1 MVSHPDIECIAG
13 NKQHIVYLN
22 SEANR
27 CIEIYLLSSLV
38 PVLSHIPSKNVR
50 LMTLLYKDNTASS
63 VFNETMMPCSDKYYH
78 KGTCYTQTFL
88 CYLLSGWN
96 KNQFFHYFSLLQD
109 LLHRQDLPKKWFER
123 RIKRLTTFLSIF
135 RKGISQVAFIILIPK
150 ATSI

>member
-1 MVSHPDIECIAG
+1 MVSHLDIECIAG

-38 PVLSHIPSKNVR
+38 PVLSHIASKNVR

-88 CYLLSGWN
+88 C
-96 KNQFFHYFSLLQD
+96 
-109 LLHRQDLPKKWFER
+109 
-123 RIKRLTTFLSIF
+123 
-135 RKGISQVAFIILIPK
+135 
-150 ATSI
+150 